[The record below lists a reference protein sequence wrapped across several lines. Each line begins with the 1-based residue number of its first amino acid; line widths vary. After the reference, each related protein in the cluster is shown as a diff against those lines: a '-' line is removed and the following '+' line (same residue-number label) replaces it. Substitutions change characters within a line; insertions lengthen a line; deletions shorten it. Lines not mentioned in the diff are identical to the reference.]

1 MQAEFRYRGRNYS
14 AADIEAVR
22 QLIATHPGLS
32 RRGLSAK
39 LCQAWNWVQPN
50 GQLRDMVARSLML
63 ELHRAGHIQLPAQ
76 RFCPVN
82 NVARHRAP
90 EPDLALAWAPLECSL
105 AALGSLE
112 IRQVRRSPA
121 EALFNRLMQ
130 THHYLGY
137 TQPVGDYAQMP
148 IMRSCAGSFHF
159 RCGKTASTTAG
170 ARGVTLHNQRC
181 SRKSSSSSGG

>member
-1 MQAEFRYRGRNYS
+1 LRSKFVWFRVGGVSAVFAYRGREVGTQ
-14 AADIEAVR
+14 DIEFIR
-22 QLIATHPGLS
+22 GLIAAHPGLS
-32 RRGLSAK
+32 RRRLSAK

-121 EALFNRLMQ
+121 EVLFNRLMQ

-148 IMRSCAGSFHF
+148 IMRSCG
-159 RCGKTASTTAG
+159 
-170 ARGVTLHNQRC
+170 LN
-181 SRKSSSSSGG
+181 